1 MFFSERLDVDE
12 CLDHKWLTMSSCL
25 SSKVPIENGNSSP
38 LSPVSDRC
46 TSPITNNDHQD
57 LTTDRVNE
65 NNETNKPTTPLVSRH
80 PVVPHLNGTTPN
92 GKTTNNGHL
101 SDEIHDKEN
110 LHNGTTIR
118 TNGHLNV
125 VCEAS
130 VFPDAPTTPKVI
142 RKIPPLYS
150 SLRKTTTTP
159 STVPEEINGCN
170 PCSPVVIVQQQPL
183 SAENLT
189 EDQVLNSRN
198 MNGCQQ
204 RICSP
209 D

>member
-12 CLDHKWLTMSSCL
+12 CLDHKWLNTSSC
-25 SSKVPIENGNSSP
+25 SSSNIPIENGNSLLS
-38 LSPVSDRC
+38 SPVSDRC

-57 LTTDRVNE
+57 TTTDRVNE
-65 NNETNKPTTPLVSRH
+65 NNETNKPKTPLVIRH
-80 PVVPHLNGTTPN
+80 PTVPQINSPTSN

-101 SDEIHDKEN
+101 TDEFNDKEN
-110 LHNGTTIR
+110 LHNGTIR

-130 VFPDAPTTPKVI
+130 VFPDAPTTPKVV

-150 SLRKTTTTP
+150 SLRKTSTP
-159 STVPEEINGCN
+159 STVPEETNACN
-170 PCSPVVIVQQQPL
+170 PCSPVVVVQPL

-198 MNGCQQ
+198 MNGCQP